1 MVCMPDIMLVID
13 GSGSIAPSDFELA
26 RRFARTLV
34 RSCLFVPGSRAG
46 VVEYSDKARL
56 IQALSDDRGEVDRA
70 LQELIQSGG
79 ITATGAAINLA
90 QRHLASNQ
98 RQGVNNIIIVL
109 TDGESYT
116 GPDPIAAANAAR
128 AAGAELFAIGVG
140 NLVNRAELE
149 GIANQPSANYVFE
162 VTDFA
167 SLQMALA
174 PVAGAVCGVP
184 VALIEEEETLAVDV

>member
-13 GSGSIAPSDFELA
+13 GSGSILPSDFELA

-34 RSCLFVPGSRAG
+34 NSCLFVPGSRAG
-46 VVEYSDKARL
+46 VVEYSDTARL
-56 IQALSDDRGEVDRA
+56 IQVLSGDIGEVDRA

-98 RQGVNNIIIVL
+98 RQGVNHIIIVL

-128 AAGAELFAIGVG
+128 AAGSELFAIGVG
-140 NLVNRAELE
+140 DLVNRAELE
-149 GIANQPSANYVFE
+149 GIASQPSASYVFE
-162 VTDFA
+162 VADFA
-167 SLQMALA
+167 SLQAALA
-174 PVAGAVCGVP
+174 PVAEAVWGVP
-184 VALIEEEETLAVDV
+184 VVPIEEEKARAVGV